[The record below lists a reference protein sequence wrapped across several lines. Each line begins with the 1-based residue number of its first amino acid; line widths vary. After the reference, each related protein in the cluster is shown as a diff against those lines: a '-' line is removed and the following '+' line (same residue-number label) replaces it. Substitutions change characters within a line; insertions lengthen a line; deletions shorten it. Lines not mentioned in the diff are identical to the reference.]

1 MEVKRTMIASQL
13 IIEAGEQYHKRPT
26 QLKFEELVDVVQAV
40 VKNCFI
46 PPVMFRLF
54 AITTQ
59 DGWNEMFWNKDKAQR
74 KIDTE
79 YKKDFPN
86 EEFWIEEVRVS

>member
-1 MEVKRTMIASQL
+1 MELKAETSKNA
-13 IIEAGEQYHKRPT
+13 ET
-26 QLKFEELVDVVQAV
+26 QALNIPVVM
-40 VKNCFI
+40 
-46 PPVMFRLF
+46 PRLF

-59 DGWNEMFWNKDKAQR
+59 EGWNEMFWDKDKAQH

-86 EEFWIEEVRVS
+86 EEFWVEEVRVS

>member
-1 MEVKRTMIASQL
+1 MEIKRTMIASQL

-46 PPVMFRLF
+46 PPVMPSLQHSDDMCFHECPNCNSRCNCSS
-54 AITTQ
+54 Q
-59 DGWNEMFWNKDKAQR
+59 PCSCCNE
-74 KIDTE
+74 
-79 YKKDFPN
+79 
-86 EEFWIEEVRVS
+86 V

>member
-46 PPVMFRLF
+46 PPVIKSVCDC
-54 AITTQ
+54 AIPIEKT
-59 DGWNEMFWNKDKAQR
+59 FSDKCHICGLTLKRYSQ
-74 KIDTE
+74 T
-79 YKKDFPN
+79 
-86 EEFWIEEVRVS
+86 VL